1 MRRLIASV
9 LAAMASFAM
18 VLGAMVATAAAAPAA
33 QQKPYCGITW
43 GSQPK
48 QAGSMVQTRVR
59 DVRAGQ
65 HPCFDRLVIDLG
77 AGHRPGYSVRYVK
90 QIVQDASGKPIPVK
104 GGAKLSI
111 AIQAPA
117 RSGFPANSHNLVNVT
132 GFRTFRQVVGAG
144 SFEGI
149 TSFGL
154 GVSYKLP
161 FRVFIVKVPGA
172 SHVVI
177 DVAHKWRA

>member
-1 MRRLIASV
+1 MRRLIASIV
-9 LAAMASFAM
+9 AAMASFA
-18 VLGAMVATAAAAPAA
+18 LAGTTAVAASAAPAA
-33 QQKPYCGITW
+33 PDRPYCGITW

-77 AGHRPGYSVRYVK
+77 AGHRPGYSVKYMN
-90 QIVQDASGKPIPVK
+90 QIVQQASGQPIPVK

-117 RSGFPANSHNLVNVT
+117 RNGFPANSHNLVNVT

-172 SHVVI
+172 SHVII

>member
-1 MRRLIASV
+1 MRRLIASFV
-9 LAAMASFAM
+9 AAMASFAL
-18 VLGAMVATAAAAPAA
+18 VGTTAVAASAAPAA
-33 QQKPYCGITW
+33 PDRPYCGIRW
-43 GSQPK
+43 GIQPK
-48 QAGSMVQTRVR
+48 TAGSMVQTRVR
-59 DVRAGQ
+59 NVRAGQ

-77 AGHRPGYSVRYVK
+77 AGPRPGYSVRYVR
-90 QIVQDASGKPIPVK
+90 QIVQDASGQPIPVK

-117 RSGFPANSHNLVNVT
+117 RNGFPANSHNLVNVT

-172 SHVVI
+172 SHVII